1 MRILVAGGAGFIGS
15 HICRELVA
23 RGEEVICLD
32 NLYTGRKTNISDL
45 MPKPNF
51 EFIRHD
57 VCDYIDLE
65 VDQIYNL
72 ACPASPEQYQKFPIR
87 TIETSV
93 LGSLNLLRLANR
105 VKASILLTST
115 SEVYGDP
122 EVHPQPESYWGNV
135 NTVGLR
141 SCYDESKR
149 VAESLMY
156 SYYLQERTEIR
167 IARIFN
173 TFGPHMSAGDG
184 RVISNFINQAI
195 RDQDITIYG
204 DGSQTRSFCYVS
216 DTVEAL
222 IRLMNMPEYV
232 GPINIGNPQEHSI
245 KEMAEI
251 IVKLTDSKSK
261 IAYRGLPS
269 DDPKKRRP
277 LITKAYQHLGWSP
290 KVSLDDGLN
299 QTIDHYRSLM

>member
-15 HICRELVA
+15 HICRRLVKE
-23 RGEEVICLD
+23 GHEVICLD
-32 NLYTGRKTNISDL
+32 NLYTGRRDNISDL
-45 MPKPNF
+45 MALPNF
-51 EFIRHD
+51 EFVRHD
-57 VCDYIDLE
+57 VCNYIDME

-93 LGSLNLLRLANR
+93 LGTLNLLRLANR
-105 VKASILLTST
+105 IKARILLTST

-122 EVHPQPESYWGNV
+122 EVHPQPETYWGNV

-149 VAESLMY
+149 VAESLMH
-156 SYYLQERTEIR
+156 SYYLQEKTEVR

-173 TFGPHMSAGDG
+173 TFGPAMSAGDG

-195 RDQDITIYG
+195 RNHDITIYG

-216 DTVEAL
+216 DTVDGL
-222 IRLMNMPEYV
+222 IKLMNMCSYV

-245 KEMAEI
+245 KEMAEMI
-251 IVKLTDSKSK
+251 LKLTNSSSTISYK
-261 IAYRGLPS
+261 GLPS

-277 LITKAYQHLGWSP
+277 LITKANQQLGWSP
-290 KVSLDDGLN
+290 VIPLEDGLN
-299 QTIDHYRSLM
+299 LTIEHYRSFL